1 MDLTLTFDNAYA
13 AHAAVVM
20 STVAE
25 SNPGEQLRY
34 WLVAADDV
42 PAAARATLTRIA
54 GPHATVE
61 FLRVDASRVNLS
73 KGSDPVMA
81 YLSPAMY
88 LRLLVPAELPPDV
101 GRLLYLD
108 CDTLCVN
115 SLKPLFE
122 VDMGGVPLGGVRDP
136 FNRRLLD
143 MGGIPGLAGY
153 DHLDPHGLYFNS
165 GVLLIDVRRWKEC
178 EVTEVSLDYLRR
190 HAHESR
196 YPDQDALNFAVFD
209 NWLRLPHRWNDLM
222 AWRREPEFGGK
233 LSDSAILHMAG
244 PVKPWQPGFPTG
256 ARRDLYWQH
265 RRRSGGGLGSTL
277 RR

>member
-1 MDLTLTFDNAYA
+1 MDLTLTFDAAYA

-25 SNPGEQLRY
+25 SNPGEALRY
-34 WLVAADDV
+34 WLIADDV
-42 PAAARATLTRIA
+42 PAAARATLARVA
-54 GPHATVE
+54 GPNATVE
-61 FLRVDASRVNLS
+61 YLTVDTSPVNLP
-73 KGSDPVMA
+73 KGNDPVMA

-88 LRLLVPAELPPDV
+88 LRLLVPAALPEDV
-101 GRLLYLD
+101 RRVLYLD
-108 CDTLCVN
+108 CDTMCTN
-115 SLKPLFE
+115 SLRPLFE
-122 VDMGGVPLGGVRDP
+122 VDMGGKPVGAVRDP

-143 MGGIPGLAGY
+143 IGGIPGLSGY
-153 DHLDPHGLYFNS
+153 TDLDPYALYFNS
-165 GVLLIDVRRWKEC
+165 GVLLIDVDRWKEC
-178 EVTEVSLDYLRR
+178 EVTETSLDYLRR

-196 YPDQDALNFAVFD
+196 YPDQDALNFAVYD

-233 LSDSAILHMAG
+233 LTDSAIIHPAG
-244 PVKPWQPGFPTG
+244 PVKPWLPGFPKG

-265 RRRSGGGLGSTL
+265 RRRSGGMRPSV